1 MEVFQHVET
10 IMADAGIDITEM
22 RVDGG
27 ATANELLMQTQSD
40 FLGIPVVRS
49 GIAETTALGAAYLTG
64 LSVGYW
70 DSLETIEG
78 LWRTDQEFE
87 PGMYLGKVRKAR
99 KGWSLALERSKG
111 WAKAY
116 GKC

>member
-1 MEVFQHVET
+1 MEN
-10 IMADAGIDITEM
+10 AGINVTAM

-27 ATANELLMQTQSD
+27 ASANNLLMQTQSD

-49 GIAETTALGAAYLTG
+49 GIAETTALGAAYLAG

-78 LWRTDQEFE
+78 LWRVDREFR
-87 PGMYLGKVRKAR
+87 PGMDPGKVRKAR
-99 KGWSLALERSKG
+99 KGWSLALDRSKD
-111 WAKAY
+111 WAKAC
-116 GKC
+116 GEC